1 MIGLHPCYVEPD
13 PDPQLD
19 ALEAFIASEPN
30 VVAIGEAG
38 LDLYWDKTTLP
49 QQIVALDRQLAWAK
63 HYGLPIALHTR
74 EATAQT
80 LDRIRAA
87 QDGRLTGVL
96 HCFSGSAAE
105 ARQALD
111 LNFKLGIGGPIT
123 YSKTL
128 PDALKGLPETA
139 LVLETD
145 SPYLTPVPH
154 RGKRNESAYLHL
166 IAEAVQQRVW
176 PHLGVQQ
183 TIDQTTANA
192 QALFPVVARQLSAIN
207 TPGITV

>member
-13 PDPQLD
+13 PHPQLD
-19 ALEAFIASEPN
+19 ALEPLVSSRPD

-49 QQIVALDRQLAWAK
+49 QQIVALDRQLEWAK
-63 HYGLPIALHTR
+63 RYGLPIALHTR

-96 HCFSGSAAE
+96 HCFSGTAAE

-123 YSKTL
+123 YSRTL

-145 SPYLTPVPH
+145 SPYLAPVPY

-166 IAEAVQQRVW
+166 IAEALQQRVW
-176 PHLGVQQ
+176 HHLTLQQ
-183 TIDQTTANA
+183 TLDQTTANA
-192 QALFPVVARQLSAIN
+192 MALFPVLARQFSAIN
-207 TPGITV
+207 THGAGA